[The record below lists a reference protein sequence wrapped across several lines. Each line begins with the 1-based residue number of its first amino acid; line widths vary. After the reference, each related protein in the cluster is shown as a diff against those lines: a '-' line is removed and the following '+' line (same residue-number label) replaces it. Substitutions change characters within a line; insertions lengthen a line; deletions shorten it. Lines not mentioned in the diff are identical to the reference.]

1 MTRRLFA
8 ALPGSLLVL
17 WITGCATGPTI
28 RSDYDQNTDFSQ
40 YSTFRVMTS
49 EEANEPRS
57 YDTLTD
63 QRIRAAIV
71 RELTARG
78 YRRVEDDADL
88 LANFAVATE
97 EVQEVQRAPSAYPPG
112 WYAWRGTYYH
122 PWPAY
127 AYETYVTSYTR
138 GTLYIDLVDARRRQ
152 LVWEGEAEGRVTE
165 KVRQDPEPAINEAV
179 AEIFA
184 RYPFRAGSDTEH
196 RPDSD

>member
-1 MTRRLFA
+1 MNRLTWGA
-8 ALPGSLLVL
+8 VAGTTLVL
-17 WITGCATGPTI
+17 ALSACATGPTI

-40 YSTFRVMTS
+40 YSTFRIMTS

-78 YRRVEDDADL
+78 YRQVEEDADL
-88 LANFAVATE
+88 LANFAVATK
-97 EVQEVQRAPSAYPPG
+97 EVQEVQRAPSSYPPG
-112 WYAWRGTYYH
+112 WYAWRGSYYH

-127 AYETYVTSYTR
+127 TYETYITSYTR
-138 GTLYIDLVDARRRQ
+138 GTLYIDLVDADRRQ

-165 KVRQDPEPAINEAV
+165 KARQDPEPAINNAI

-184 RYPFRAGSDTEH
+184 RFPFRAGSDAEQS
-196 RPDSD
+196 PAAD